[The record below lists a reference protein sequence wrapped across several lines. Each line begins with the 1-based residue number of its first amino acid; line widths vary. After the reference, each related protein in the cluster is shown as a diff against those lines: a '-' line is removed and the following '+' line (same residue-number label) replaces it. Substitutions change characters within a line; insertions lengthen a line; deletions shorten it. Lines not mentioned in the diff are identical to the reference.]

1 MKQLLSIVL
10 MLSLLWMGCDT
21 RSTSPGITDEEILIG
36 NIQDLSGPIKELG
49 LLIPAGSQLY
59 FDYVNACRLL
69 ASHLLRFSHLE
80 DLLSFQYLSFLIN
93 MQADFADFHRNMIK
107 MSALKPCLLS

>member
-1 MKQLLSIVL
+1 MRRFYETLFIRHTLSMHSFSAVV
-10 MLSLLWMGCDT
+10 
-21 RSTSPGITDEEILIG
+21 
-36 NIQDLSGPIKELG
+36 
-49 LLIPAGSQLY
+49 Y

-107 MSALKPCLLS
+107 KSALKPCLLS